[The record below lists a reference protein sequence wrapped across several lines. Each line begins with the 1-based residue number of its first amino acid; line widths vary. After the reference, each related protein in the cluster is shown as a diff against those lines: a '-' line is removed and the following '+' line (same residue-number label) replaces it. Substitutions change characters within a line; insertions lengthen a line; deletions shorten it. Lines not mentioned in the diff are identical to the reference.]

1 MLSDATLWFG
11 MPAERIVLFFDGVCA
26 LCNSWVDFLVR
37 RDKRRQFRYAPLQGE
52 TFKALLAAHPE
63 LAKYDS
69 LIVVH
74 DRTDGS
80 QEIHTHSR
88 GPLFLASRL
97 GGFWSLARA
106 GFIIPGFLSDAI
118 YRLVA
123 RLRYSLFG
131 KRDACRLPSPEER
144 ELFLP

>member
-1 MLSDATLWFG
+1 
-11 MPAERIVLFFDGVCA
+11 MPAERIILFFDGVCN
-26 LCNSWVDFLVR
+26 LCNAWVDFLVR
-37 RDKRRQFRYAPLQGE
+37 RDKHKQFLYAPLQGE
-52 TFKALLAAHPE
+52 TFKGVLAAHPE
-63 LAKYDS
+63 LSALDS

-80 QEIHTHSR
+80 QEIFTHSR

-97 GGFWSLARA
+97 GGGWSIARA
-106 GFIIPGFLSDAI
+106 LFLVPKFVSDAL

-131 KRDACRLPSPEER
+131 KKETCRLPSAAER

>member
-1 MLSDATLWFG
+1 MA
-11 MPAERIVLFFDGVCA
+11 AERIILYFDGVCN

-37 RDKRRQFRYAPLQGE
+37 RDQGRQFRYAPLQGE
-52 TFKALLAAHPE
+52 TFKVVLAAHPE
-63 LAKYDS
+63 LAQFDS

-80 QEIHTHSR
+80 QEIYTHSR

-97 GGFWSLARA
+97 GGGWSFAR
-106 GFIIPGFLSDAI
+106 GLLIVPRFLSDAV
-118 YRLVA
+118 YRLIA

-131 KRDACRLPSPEER
+131 KKETCRLPTPEER
-144 ELFLP
+144 DLFLP